1 MNNSNF
7 NIKLIVN
14 VIHTLFTSPFSTVGT
29 IIGYVTTDNQC
40 FINNYKPLSVMRYIL
55 IAITFI
61 FSTSLDATPKA
72 TDGNG
77 VVFYSAS
84 VDEAKSLA
92 GSMGKLA
99 FIEFYAT
106 WCGPCKWMDQT
117 TFANETVSTLLNEN
131 YIAIKV
137 NIDEFDGY
145 EAKEKYKVSSLPTM
159 IIFNSKGKM
168 VDKIEETL
176 APSKMVQILEKH
188 DKKSNRTVIR
198 HKTNSSP
205 TKLSPYR
212 ERTRPARTVHNTVSS
227 SSRYTTSTPVRPDK
241 YRVWVGTFRDA
252 TSAHNYNQ
260 VLKQTFLDPIF
271 VVKDIVS
278 ANVIYK
284 VYMGE
289 FQTRSEAEDYQRIL
303 KNEFNIDGKLD

>member
-1 MNNSNF
+1 MRH
-7 NIKLIVN
+7 ILIV
-14 VIHTLFTSPFSTVGT
+14 FSL
-29 IIGYVTTDNQC
+29 II
-40 FINNYKPLSVMRYIL
+40 
-55 IAITFI
+55 
-61 FSTSLDATPKA
+61 STSLIASSKT

-84 VDEAKSLA
+84 VEEAKSLA

-117 TFANETVSTLLNEN
+117 TFSNATVSNLLNEN

-137 NIDEFDGY
+137 NIEEFDGF
-145 EAKEKYKVSSLPTM
+145 EEKEKYNVSALPTM

-176 APSKMVQILEKH
+176 PPSKMVQILEKH

-205 TKLSPYR
+205 TKLSPHR
-212 ERTRPARTVHNTVSS
+212 ESTRTTKTVRNAVSS
-227 SSRYTTSTPVRPDK
+227 SSRYTTSKPVRPDK
-241 YRVWVGTFRDA
+241 YRVWVGTFRDQ

-260 VLKQTFLDPIF
+260 VLKQTFLDPIY

-303 KNEFNIDGKLD
+303 KNEFNIDGKLE

>member
-1 MNNSNF
+1 M
-7 NIKLIVN
+7 KYTLLI
-14 VIHTLFTSPFSTVGT
+14 FTF
-29 IIGYVTTDNQC
+29 
-40 FINNYKPLSVMRYIL
+40 LYI
-55 IAITFI
+55 A
-61 FSTSLDATPKA
+61 SLGATPKS

-77 VVFYSAS
+77 VVFYTAN
-84 VDEAKSLA
+84 VEEAKSLA

-117 TFANETVSTLLNEN
+117 TFSNETVSSLLNEN

-137 NIDEFDGY
+137 NIEEFEGF

-159 IIFNSKGKM
+159 IIFNSTGKM

-176 APSKMVQILEKH
+176 PPSKLIQILEKH

-205 TKLSPYR
+205 TKLDPYR
-212 ERTRPARTVHNTVSS
+212 QPTRKTTKTVQNAVSS
-227 SSRYTTSTPVRPDK
+227 SSRYIASKPVRPDK

-289 FQTRSEAEDYQRIL
+289 FQTRGEAEDYQRIL
-303 KNEFNIDGKLD
+303 KNEFNIDGKLE

>member
-1 MNNSNF
+1 
-7 NIKLIVN
+7 
-14 VIHTLFTSPFSTVGT
+14 
-29 IIGYVTTDNQC
+29 
-40 FINNYKPLSVMRYIL
+40 MRHIL
-55 IAITFI
+55 IAFTFLFI
-61 FSTSLDATPKA
+61 TSLGATPKS

-77 VVFYSAS
+77 VVFYTAN
-84 VDEAKSLA
+84 VEEAKSLA

-117 TFANETVSTLLNEN
+117 TFSNETVSGLLNEN

-137 NIDEFDGY
+137 NIEEFDGF
-145 EAKEKYKVSSLPTM
+145 EAKEKYNVSALPTM

-176 APSKMVQILEKH
+176 PPSRLVKILQKH

-205 TKLSPYR
+205 TKLEPFRQST
-212 ERTRPARTVHNTVSS
+212 RTTKTVRNAVSS
-227 SSRYTTSTPVRPDK
+227 SSRYTSSAPVRPDK

-289 FQTRSEAEDYQRIL
+289 FQTKGEAEDYQRIL
-303 KNEFNIDGKLD
+303 KNEFNIDGKLE